1 MHPLSNTGDPSSET
15 TRGGAG
21 RARPTH
27 VPKLDGD
34 AVDCDMDPQEDVSEP
49 STVAL
54 SVIVPVFNEEGNVG
68 LLLEQIYEVLAGLKR
83 TSEVIVVD
91 DGSSDDTFMLL
102 RELARSHDT
111 LRLVRLR
118 RNFGQ
123 TAALSAGLDES
134 RGEVIVTMDGDLQ
147 NDPKDIPRLLALID
161 EGFDLVSGWRKQRQD
176 RFLTRV
182 LPSRIANWIIG
193 KITGVRLHDYGCSLK
208 AYRREVIRDLRLYG
222 EMHRFMPALVSWYG
236 AEIAE
241 IPVNHKP
248 RQSGTSKYG
257 LSRTLR
263 VVLDLITV
271 KFLLKFATR
280 PLHSIGMAGLVSA
293 VAGVGICG
301 YLSYLK
307 FFEGESLAD
316 RPLLWLGVLGIIT
329 GIQMITMGLLAELLV
344 RTYHESQGKPI
355 YVVREKVR

>member
-1 MHPLSNTGDPSSET
+1 MSNTGDSTDIGRETSSDHSEEATMESSEE
-15 TRGGAG
+15 TRN
-21 RARPTH
+21 
-27 VPKLDGD
+27 
-34 AVDCDMDPQEDVSEP
+34 
-49 STVAL
+49 VAL
-54 SVIVPVFNEEGNVG
+54 SVIVPVYNEEGNVG
-68 LLLEQIYEVLAGLKR
+68 QLVEQIYDVLGRLKR
-83 TSEVIVVD
+83 SSEVIFVD
-91 DGSSDDTFMLL
+91 DGSTDDTFMLL
-102 RELARSHDT
+102 RELARSHET

-123 TAALSAGLDES
+123 TAALSAGLDEA

-147 NDPKDIPRLLALID
+147 NDPQDIPRLLSLID
-161 EGFDLVSGWRKQRQD
+161 EGFDLVSGWRKQRED
-176 RFLTRV
+176 TFLTRV
-182 LPSRIANWIIG
+182 LPSKIANWVIG
-193 KITGVRLHDYGCSLK
+193 KITGVKLHDYGCSLK

-222 EMHRFMPALVSWYG
+222 EMHRFVPALVSWYG
-236 AEIAE
+236 ADIAE
-241 IPVNHKP
+241 IPVHHKP

-263 VVLDLITV
+263 VILDLITV

-280 PLHSIGMAGLVSA
+280 PLHSIGMAGMTA
-293 VAGVGICG
+293 TVAGVGICG

-307 FFEGESLAD
+307 LFEGESLAN
-316 RPLLWLGVLGIIT
+316 RPLLWLGVLGILA